1 MGMKKHQLRPLS
13 QTERIFRR
21 DKGICWICLKAVN
34 RKEASKDHIAPKSRQ
49 EELGLTDHQMK
60 SDDNMKLAHKICNV
74 KRGNQLE
81 DEMFSVIDW
90 ELEPASGKT
99 NRYANR
105 PKGLRYKR

>member
-1 MGMKKHQLRPLS
+1 MPTKKHQRQPIS

-21 DKGICWICLKAVN
+21 DKGICWLCLKPVN

-49 EELGLTDHQMK
+49 EELGLTDYEMK
-60 SDDNMKLAHKICNV
+60 SDDNMRLAHKLCNS

-90 ELEPASGKT
+90 DLEPASGKT
-99 NRYANR
+99 NRYTNR
-105 PKGLRYKR
+105 PKNLRRK